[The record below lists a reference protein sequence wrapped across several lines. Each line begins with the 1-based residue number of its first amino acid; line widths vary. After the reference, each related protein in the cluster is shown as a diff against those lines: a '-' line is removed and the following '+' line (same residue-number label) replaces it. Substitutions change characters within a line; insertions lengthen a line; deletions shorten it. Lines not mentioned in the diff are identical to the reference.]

1 MTADQETETEPERP
15 VRTRR
20 RGAALEEE
28 IYAATIAECAA
39 VGYGR
44 LSLKGVAARAR
55 TGKAALYRRW
65 STPQELLLDAFAHLI
80 PVAEELPE
88 TGSLRGNLLAALH
101 RMNDSLAGRIGP
113 PAMVLMGDLLRHPE
127 LVAAFRAR
135 IVEPRLEAILAV
147 LRRAADRGEIP
158 PEAVTR
164 LAARTGPAH
173 IIMHFLMN
181 GTPPDDGTIESV
193 VDEVVLPV
201 LQPST
206 AAEETRNAPKRNR
219 HGCTS

>member
-1 MTADQETETEPERP
+1 MTADQETEPERP

-20 RGAALEEE
+20 RGAALEDE
-28 IYAATIAECAA
+28 IYAATIAECAD

-80 PVAEELPE
+80 PATEELPE

-135 IVEPRLEAILAV
+135 IVEPRLEAIIGV
-147 LRRAADRGEIP
+147 LRRAAEKGEIP
-158 PEAVTR
+158 ASAVTE

-181 GTPPDDGTIESV
+181 GTPPDDRTIESV
-193 VDEVVLPV
+193 VDDVVLPV
-201 LQPST
+201 LHAST
-206 AAEETRNAPKRNR
+206 AAEETRHAPKRTQ
-219 HGCTS
+219 HGRPS